1 MRAGREPERL
11 VLDPDTLGGFGT
23 LRVPLHLWRALSRF
37 AAWIEPAL
45 LTEWQLLMEDYAA
58 RQDRSLVPG
67 VLAQALQSSAR
78 LLYARADAI
87 QAWWQTG
94 YVASGPV
101 LVERFHVEAQSS
113 LPVSAEASADV
124 AAVFGGMRAKRGV
137 IHGDT
142 GIAEWDG

>member
-1 MRAGREPERL
+1 MGSSKQARTVRSDENAFPLRAGREPEQL

-67 VLAQALQSSAR
+67 MLARALRSSAR
-78 LLYARADAI
+78 LLHARAGAI
-87 QAWWQTG
+87 Q
-94 YVASGPV
+94 
-101 LVERFHVEAQSS
+101 R
-113 LPVSAEASADV
+113 
-124 AAVFGGMRAKRGV
+124 GGRRA
-137 IHGDT
+137 T
-142 GIAEWDG
+142 